1 MTAKTAIAIASL
13 ALTIG
18 ASSCLRFYDIGIETP
33 IQAKLDVS
41 SFQRVLILGFLAGGS
56 KDVDP
61 NTETVRLLRSQLRT
75 KSDLKVIDSDVL
87 SLVDEVDRRRA
98 EAGEAPIYAVDPG
111 VTGADADAVRIKDEK
126 DLQEYEAIF
135 ADVDYWKKVGE
146 EYQAPLIITGSV
158 MFTDVQRSG
167 MVTRSQEAL
176 DQYGRRTVT
185 DVRKFEDRKGYAL
198 VPKFIFIDGRTG
210 VQLYSESFREETLY
224 SAANNTPPLS
234 SYFELM
240 DRLLPGFLSTLSTQ
254 KIKGTR
260 TLIR

>member
-1 MTAKTAIAIASL
+1 MTAKTVAALVSL
-13 ALTIG
+13 ALSIG

-56 KDVDP
+56 KEVDP

-87 SLVDEVDRRRA
+87 SLVDEVDRRRRA
-98 EAGEAPIYAVDPG
+98 AGEVPTPDPAAA
-111 VTGADADAVRIKDEK
+111 TSDEPK
-126 DLQEYEAIF
+126 IMNERDLQEYEAIF

-146 EYQAPLIITGSV
+146 EYQAPLIITGSIL
-158 MFTDVQRSG
+158 FTDVQRSG
-167 MVTRSQEAL
+167 MVTRSQETL
-176 DQYGRRTVT
+176 DQYGRRAVT
-185 DVRKFEDRKGYAL
+185 DVRRFEDRKGYAL

-224 SAANNTPPLS
+224 SATNNTPPLS
-234 SYFELM
+234 SYFELI

-260 TLIR
+260 TLLR

>member
-1 MTAKTAIAIASL
+1 MSAKTVAALASL
-13 ALTIG
+13 ALAVG
-18 ASSCLRFYDIGIETP
+18 ASSCLRFYDIVIETP

-61 NTETVRLLRSQLRT
+61 NTETVRLLRSQIRT
-75 KSDLKVIDSDVL
+75 KSDLRVIDSDVL
-87 SLVDEVDRRRA
+87 SLVDEVDRRRRA
-98 EAGEAPIYAVDPG
+98 AGEEPLTDPATVDP
-111 VTGADADAVRIKDEK
+111 DEPKIKNES

-135 ADVDYWKKVGE
+135 ADVDYWKTIGE
-146 EYQAPLIITGSV
+146 EYQAPLIITGSIL
-158 MFTDVQRSG
+158 FTDLQRSG
-167 MVTRSQEAL
+167 MVASSTETL
-176 DQYGRRTVT
+176 DQYGRRSVT
-185 DVRKFEDRKGYAL
+185 PTRSFQNQKGYAL

-224 SAANNTPPLS
+224 SVTNNTPPLS
-234 SYFELM
+234 SYFELV

-260 TLIR
+260 TLLR

>member
-1 MTAKTAIAIASL
+1 MSAKTVAALVSL
-13 ALTIG
+13 ALTVG

-41 SFQRVLILGFLAGGS
+41 SFQRVLILGFLGGGS

-61 NTETVRLLRSQLRT
+61 NSETVRLLRSQLRT
-75 KSDLKVIDSDVL
+75 KSDLRVIDSDVL
-87 SLVDEVDRRRA
+87 SLVDEVDRRRRA
-98 EAGEAPIYAVDPG
+98 SGQIPATPPAA
-111 VTGADADAVRIKDEK
+111 TAADEPRIKNEK

-135 ADVDYWKKVGE
+135 ADVDYWKKIGE

-158 MFTDVQRSG
+158 LFTDVQSSG
-167 MVTRSQEAL
+167 MFSTTQETI
-176 DQYGRRTVT
+176 DQAGRRAVT
-185 DVRKFEDRKGYAL
+185 PVRRFEDRRGYAL

-224 SAANNTPPLS
+224 SATNNTPPLS
-234 SYFELM
+234 SYFELI

-260 TLIR
+260 TLLR

>member
-1 MTAKTAIAIASL
+1 MSAKIVAAIASL
-13 ALTIG
+13 ALTVG
-18 ASSCLRFYDIGIETP
+18 ASGCLRFYDIGIETP

-87 SLVDEVDRRRA
+87 SLVDEVDRRRIA
-98 EAGEAPIYAVDPG
+98 SGDAPITAPASPDEPK
-111 VTGADADAVRIKDEK
+111 IKNEK
-126 DLQEYEAIF
+126 DLQEYETIF
-135 ADVDYWKKVGE
+135 ADVEYWKKVGE
-146 EYQAPLIITGSV
+146 EYQAPLIITGSIL
-158 MFTDVQRSG
+158 FTDVQSSG
-167 MVTRSQEAL
+167 MVASSSEQI
-176 DQYGRRTVT
+176 DQYGRRTVAPT
-185 DVRKFEDRKGYAL
+185 RRFEDRKGYAL

-224 SAANNTPPLS
+224 SATNNTPPLS
-234 SYFELM
+234 SYFELI

-260 TLIR
+260 TLLR

>member
-1 MTAKTAIAIASL
+1 MSARTVVAIASL
-13 ALTIG
+13 ALTVG

-87 SLVDEVDRRRA
+87 SLVDEVDKRRRA
-98 EAGEAPIYAVDPG
+98 AGESPIVDQAAAAN
-111 VTGADADAVRIKDEK
+111 ADEPKIKNEK
-126 DLQEYEAIF
+126 DLQEYETIF
-135 ADVDYWKKVGE
+135 ADVDYWKKIGE
-146 EYQAPLIITGSV
+146 EYQAPLIITGSIL
-158 MFTDVQRSG
+158 FTDVQRSG
-167 MVTRSQEAL
+167 MVASSSENI
-176 DQYGRRTVT
+176 DQYGRRSVT
-185 DVRKFEDRKGYAL
+185 PTRRFEDRKGYAL

-224 SAANNTPPLS
+224 SATNNTPPLS
-234 SYFELM
+234 SYFELI

-260 TLIR
+260 TLLR

>member
-1 MTAKTAIAIASL
+1 MSARTVAAIASL
-13 ALTIG
+13 ALTVG
-18 ASSCLRFYDIGIETP
+18 ATGCLRFYDIGIETP

-41 SFQRVLILGFLAGGS
+41 SFQRVLIFGFLAGGS

-75 KSDLKVIDSDVL
+75 KSDLKVIDSEVL
-87 SLVDEVDRRRA
+87 SLVDEVDKRRKA
-98 EAGEAPIYAVDPG
+98 AGEAPIADTAENSDDPK
-111 VTGADADAVRIKDEK
+111 IKDEK
-126 DLQEYEAIF
+126 DLQAYEAIF

-146 EYQAPLIITGSV
+146 EYQAPLIITGSIL
-158 MFTDVQRSG
+158 FTDVQRSG
-167 MVTRSQEAL
+167 VYRSSSEQI
-176 DQYGRRTVT
+176 DQYGRRSVSSGQ
-185 DVRKFEDRKGYAL
+185 RFEDRKGYAL

-224 SAANNTPPLS
+224 SASNNTPPLS
-234 SYFELM
+234 SYFELI

-260 TLIR
+260 TLLR

>member
-1 MTAKTAIAIASL
+1 MTAKTAVAIAGL
-13 ALTIG
+13 ALTVG

-56 KDVDP
+56 KDVDL

-75 KSDLKVIDSDVL
+75 KSDLKVVDSDVL
-87 SLVDEVDRRRA
+87 YLVDEVDRRRRA
-98 EAGEAPIYAVDPG
+98 PGEVPATESAAADDPK
-111 VTGADADAVRIKDEK
+111 IMNEK
-126 DLQEYEAIF
+126 DLRAYEAIF
-135 ADVDYWKKVGE
+135 ADVDYWKRVGE
-146 EYQAPLIITGSV
+146 EYQAPLIVTGSIL
-158 MFTDVQRSG
+158 FTDVQRSG
-167 MVTRSQEAL
+167 PVTRSEETL
-176 DQYGRRTVT
+176 DQYGRRTVR
-185 DVRKFEDRKGYAL
+185 DVRHYEDRKGYAL
-198 VPKFIFIDGRTG
+198 VSTFLFIDGRTG

-260 TLIR
+260 TLLR

>member
-1 MTAKTAIAIASL
+1 MTAKTVAALVSL
-13 ALTIG
+13 ALSIG

-56 KDVDP
+56 KEVDP

-87 SLVDEVDRRRA
+87 SLVDEVDRRRRA
-98 EAGEAPIYAVDPG
+98 AGDVPPRDP
-111 VTGADADAVRIKDEK
+111 AAAASDEPK
-126 DLQEYEAIF
+126 IMNERDLQEYEAIF
-135 ADVDYWKKVGE
+135 ADVDYWKKIGE
-146 EYQAPLIITGSV
+146 EYQAPLIITGSIL
-158 MFTDVQRSG
+158 FTDVQRSG
-167 MVTRSQEAL
+167 MVTRSQETL
-176 DQYGRRTVT
+176 DQYGRRAVT
-185 DVRKFEDRKGYAL
+185 DVRRFEDRKGYAL

-224 SAANNTPPLS
+224 SATNNTPPLS
-234 SYFELM
+234 SYFELI

-260 TLIR
+260 TLLR

>member
-1 MTAKTAIAIASL
+1 MTAKTVAALVSL
-13 ALTIG
+13 ALSIG

-56 KDVDP
+56 KEVDP

-87 SLVDEVDRRRA
+87 SLVDEVDRRRRA
-98 EAGEAPIYAVDPG
+98 AGEVPVPDP
-111 VTGADADAVRIKDEK
+111 AAAASDDPKIMNER
-126 DLQEYEAIF
+126 DLQQYEAIF

-146 EYQAPLIITGSV
+146 EYQAPLIITGSIL
-158 MFTDVQRSG
+158 FTDVQRSG
-167 MVTRSQEAL
+167 MVTRSQETL
-176 DQYGRRTVT
+176 DQYGRRAVT
-185 DVRKFEDRKGYAL
+185 DVRRFEDRKGYAL

-224 SAANNTPPLS
+224 SATNNTPPLS
-234 SYFELM
+234 SYFELI

-260 TLIR
+260 TLLR

>member
-1 MTAKTAIAIASL
+1 MSAKTAVALASL
-13 ALTIG
+13 ALTVG

-41 SFQRVLILGFLAGGS
+41 AFQRVLILGFLAGGS

-75 KSDLKVIDSDVL
+75 KSDLKVVDSDVL
-87 SLVDEVDRRRA
+87 SLVDEVDRRRRA
-98 EAGEAPIYAVDPG
+98 AGEVPAADPAAAPRASDEPKIMN
-111 VTGADADAVRIKDEK
+111 EK

-135 ADVDYWKKVGE
+135 ADVDYWKRVGE

-158 MFTDVQRSG
+158 LFTDVQRSG
-167 MVTRSQEAL
+167 MVTRSQETL
-176 DQYGRRTVT
+176 DQYGRRAVT
-185 DVRKFEDRKGYAL
+185 DVRRYEDRKGYAL

-224 SAANNTPPLS
+224 SASNNTPPLS

-254 KIKGTR
+254 KVKGTR
-260 TLIR
+260 TLLR

>member
-1 MTAKTAIAIASL
+1 MTAKTAVAIASL
-13 ALTIG
+13 TLSLG

-33 IQAKLDVS
+33 IEAKLDVS

-87 SLVDEVDRRRA
+87 ALVDEVDRRRQA
-98 EAGEAPIYAVDPG
+98 EGVAPVLAAAANATVEDGPKIQNE
-111 VTGADADAVRIKDEK
+111 R

-135 ADVDYWKKVGE
+135 ADVDYWKQIGE

-158 MFTDVQRSG
+158 LFTDVQRSG
-167 MVTRSQEAL
+167 MVTRSQETL
-176 DQYGRRTVT
+176 DEYGRRAVT
-185 DVRKFEDRKGYAL
+185 DVRRFEDRKGYAL

-224 SAANNTPPLS
+224 SATNNTPPLS

-260 TLIR
+260 TLLR

>member
-1 MTAKTAIAIASL
+1 MTARTAAAVISL
-13 ALTIG
+13 TLSIG
-18 ASSCLRFYDIGIETP
+18 AASCLRFYDIGIETP

-87 SLVDEVDRRRA
+87 SLVDEVDRRRQA
-98 EAGEAPIYAVDPG
+98 SGDASG
-111 VTGADADAVRIKDEK
+111 VTPAASQDEPRIKTERDM
-126 DLQEYEAIF
+126 QEYETIF

-158 MFTDVQRSG
+158 LFTDVQRSG
-167 MVTRSQEAL
+167 MVTTSQETL
-176 DQYGRRTVT
+176 DQYGRRSVT
-185 DVRKFEDRKGYAL
+185 DVRRFEDRRGYAL

-234 SYFELM
+234 SYFELI

-260 TLIR
+260 TLLR

>member
-1 MTAKTAIAIASL
+1 MTAKTVAALVSL
-13 ALTIG
+13 ALSIG

-56 KDVDP
+56 KEVDP

-87 SLVDEVDRRRA
+87 SLVDEVDRRRRA
-98 EAGEAPIYAVDPG
+98 AGEVSPPNPAA
-111 VTGADADAVRIKDEK
+111 AASDEPK
-126 DLQEYEAIF
+126 IMNERDLQEYEAIF
-135 ADVDYWKKVGE
+135 ADVDYWKKIGE
-146 EYQAPLIITGSV
+146 EYQAPLIITGSIL
-158 MFTDVQRSG
+158 FTDVQRSG
-167 MVTRSQEAL
+167 MVTRSQETL
-176 DQYGRRTVT
+176 DQYGRRAVT
-185 DVRKFEDRKGYAL
+185 DVRRFEDRKGYAL

-224 SAANNTPPLS
+224 SATNNTPPLS
-234 SYFELM
+234 SYFELI

-260 TLIR
+260 TLLR

>member
-1 MTAKTAIAIASL
+1 MTAKTAVALVSL
-13 ALTIG
+13 TLSIG

-75 KSDLKVIDSDVL
+75 KSDLKVVDSDVL
-87 SLVDEVDRRRA
+87 SLVDEVDRRRKA
-98 EAGEAPIYAVDPG
+98 AGEAPLTDP
-111 VTGADADAVRIKDEK
+111 AAARASDDPKIMNEK

-146 EYQAPLIITGSV
+146 EYQAPLIITGSIL
-158 MFTDVQRSG
+158 FTDVQRSG
-167 MVTRSQEAL
+167 MVTRSQETL
-176 DQYGRRTVT
+176 DQYGRRAVT
-185 DVRKFEDRKGYAL
+185 DVRRYEDRKGFAL

-260 TLIR
+260 TLLR

>member
-1 MTAKTAIAIASL
+1 MSAKTAVAIVSL
-13 ALTIG
+13 TLAVG

-41 SFQRVLILGFLAGGS
+41 SFQRVLIHGFLAGGS

-75 KSDLKVIDSDVL
+75 KSDLKVVDSDVI
-87 SLVDEVDRRRA
+87 SLVDEVDKRRRA
-98 EAGEAPIYAVDPG
+98 AGETAAADPATPA
-111 VTGADADAVRIKDEK
+111 TGDPKIMNEK

-135 ADVDYWKKVGE
+135 ADVDYWKRIGE

-158 MFTDVQRSG
+158 LFTDVQRSG
-167 MVTRSQEAL
+167 MVTRSQETL
-176 DQYGRRTVT
+176 DQYGRRSTT
-185 DVRKFEDRKGYAL
+185 DVRRYEDRKGYAL

-224 SAANNTPPLS
+224 SATNNTPPLS

-260 TLIR
+260 TLLR